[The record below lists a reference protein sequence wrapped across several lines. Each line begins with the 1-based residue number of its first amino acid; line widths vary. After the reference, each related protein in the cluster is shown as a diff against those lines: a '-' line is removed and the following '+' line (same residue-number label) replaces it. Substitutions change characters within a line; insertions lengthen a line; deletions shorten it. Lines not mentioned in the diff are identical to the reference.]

1 MPRPETLLRIATVL
15 ATVLGLAPSAATPHD
30 PAQSAIFRHR
40 AEIQIVQP
48 AALVRLPLP
57 LSAHARSEQAEF
69 GDLRIVDADGRRVPF
84 ALLPTAAARNGVET
98 LKWAETTMFA
108 LPSTAGTAAPSP
120 GWIFDLGQPTGPGP
134 QTLQLRW
141 TGPAEFSA
149 GFILQ
154 TSPDLK
160 TWRSAGSGQVMA
172 LAPAGSA
179 TLAQPDIALPSQVER
194 YLRLEWIGSGPFP
207 TLNGARAATP
217 SILAQATDPPTV
229 IELDPTNATEHELRF
244 DIGAALALRRVDLL
258 LPAAGILPVQV
269 QGREREGD
277 PWRTIASTVFY
288 RFERAGDVSRPPPL
302 DLGGQRLRQIRLLA
316 DARVSVP
323 ATARLRVETELASLV
338 FARQGREPLVL
349 LVGSAQATPGA
360 LPLSTVVPDL
370 VSERPRLGLARVATF
385 AEVPEAAAQAHRD
398 AQTASLR
405 PWLLWTVLI
414 LGVLALATMVWRLA
428 RGRS

>member
-1 MPRPETLLRIATVL
+1 V
-15 ATVLGLAPSAATPHD
+15 
-30 PAQSAIFRHR
+30 
-40 AEIQIVQP
+40 
-48 AALVRLPLP
+48 
-57 LSAHARSEQAEF
+57 
-69 GDLRIVDADGRRVPF
+69 
-84 ALLPTAAARNGVET
+84 
-98 LKWAETTMFA
+98 
-108 LPSTAGTAAPSP
+108 
-120 GWIFDLGQPTGPGP
+120 
-134 QTLQLRW
+134 
-141 TGPAEFSA
+141 
-149 GFILQ
+149 
-154 TSPDLK
+154 
-160 TWRSAGSGQVMA
+160 
-172 LAPAGSA
+172 
-179 TLAQPDIALPSQVER
+179 
-194 YLRLEWIGSGPFP
+194 
-207 TLNGARAATP
+207 
-217 SILAQATDPPTV
+217 
-229 IELDPTNATEHELRF
+229 
-244 DIGAALALRRVDLL
+244 ALRRVDLL

-277 PWRTIASTVFY
+277 PWRTVASTVFY

-398 AQTASLR
+398 ARTASLR